1 MKTVIRGALA
11 ATFLSAA
18 CAAGLAAD
26 LPAPPPPAPPPVFVD
41 TYQPFQ
47 VRLKVGGVVPT
58 NGAGTVYDFGAV
70 YPGLPNGGSIGLAT
84 GLSGGFNTVIPGAS
98 TSTSFS
104 IIPMLDVAYYINQEL
119 GGRSH
124 LLRAHQLTSRAPA
137 RSSPSSPT
145 PGCSRQLFCC
155 NITSPISAPFSLIS
169 ASA

>member
-26 LPAPPPPAPPPVFVD
+26 LPAPPPPAPPPMFVD
-41 TYQPFQ
+41 SYQPFQ

-70 YPGLPNGGSIGLAT
+70 YPGLPTPS
-84 GLSGGFNTVIPGAS
+84 
-98 TSTSFS
+98 
-104 IIPMLDVAYYINQEL
+104 
-119 GGRSH
+119 R
-124 LLRAHQLTSRAPA
+124 LTA
-137 RSSPSSPT
+137 
-145 PGCSRQLFCC
+145 
-155 NITSPISAPFSLIS
+155 